1 MFYVLWL
8 LNVSLVTNK
17 SLDVF
22 KSITQH
28 VILTLRIFNALMNQN
43 GGLDPDY
50 ISHCKVYSRCNF
62 ICDSQEHDKIR

>member
-8 LNVSLVTNK
+8 LNVILVTNK

-28 VILTLRIFNALMNQN
+28 VILTLRIFNALMKYVIKME
-43 GGLDPDY
+43 D
-50 ISHCKVYSRCNF
+50 
-62 ICDSQEHDKIR
+62 